1 MGLKQLLKQGL
12 CTLDPLLDKAYRSYF
27 RGDIGTVRA
36 ICLHAISPSTSLER
50 NTSLPP
56 ELVSTTDDLRVL
68 TESFLENDYRFI
80 TPQDLLTELE
90 PSRRYIM
97 VTFDDGYF
105 STHYAVELFKEYG
118 LPLSICVSPYYLL
131 EQKAYWSDAFYR
143 YYRHDHQTFGPDYG
157 QKHAELRRATQ
168 SERETFLTNAYGP
181 DALLPEGDDD
191 RPLTLSELKDLYA
204 LGNVEV
210 GNHTMTHAA
219 LDTLTTSQATDELLD
234 AQTVLSSALGVT
246 PITVAY
252 PYGYYTQDTSLLAKT
267 LGFQFELTTEN
278 TVQSLS
284 NLSSSGLYRIARFGN
299 WGKKRPLHSQ
309 LIMMRSNF
317 VFSEFITAAQPR
329 MWRAEP

>member
-12 CTLDPLLDKAYRSYF
+12 CKLDPLLDKAYRSYF

-36 ICLHAISPSTSLER
+36 ICLHAVSPSTSLQH

-56 ELVSTTDDLRVL
+56 GLVSTTDDLRVL

-80 TPQDLLTELE
+80 TPQDLVTELE

-105 STHYAVELFKEYG
+105 STHHAVELFKEYG

-143 YYRHDHQTFGPDYG
+143 YYRRGHQTFGPDYG

-168 SERETFLTNAYGP
+168 SERETFLTTAYGP
-181 DALLPEGDDD
+181 DALLPEGDGD

-234 AQTVLSSALGVT
+234 AQAVLSSALGVT

-252 PYGYYTQDTSLLAKT
+252 PYGYYTQDTSLLSKE
-267 LGFQFELTTEN
+267 LGFQIELTTQN

-284 NLSSSGLYRIARFGN
+284 NLSSSGLYRVARFGN
-299 WGKKRPLHSQ
+299 WGKKRTLHSQ

-317 VFSEFITAAQPR
+317 VFSELITAAQPR
-329 MWRAEP
+329 IWSTEP

>member
-1 MGLKQLLKQGL
+1 VGLKQLLKQGL

-27 RGDIGTVRA
+27 QGDIGTVRA
-36 ICLHAISPSTSLER
+36 ICLHAVSPSTHLEH

-56 ELVSTTDDLRVL
+56 GLVSTTDDLRVL

-90 PSRRYIM
+90 PSRSYIM

-105 STHYAVELFKEYG
+105 STHHAVELFKEYG

-143 YYRHDHQTFGPDYG
+143 YYRRDHQAFGLDYG

-234 AQTVLSSALGVT
+234 AQSALSSALGVT
-246 PITVAY
+246 PITIAY
-252 PYGYYTQDTSLLAKT
+252 PYGYYTQDTSLLSKE
-267 LGFQFELTTEN
+267 LGFQIELTTQN

-284 NLSSSGLYRIARFGN
+284 NLSSSGLYRVARFGN
-299 WGKKRPLHSQ
+299 WGKKRTLHSQ

-317 VFSEFITAAQPR
+317 VFSELITAAQPL
-329 MWRAEP
+329 MWSTEP